1 MLSRHRV
8 SRAAIELIKQFEGYR
23 RQAAQLPDGRWTIG
37 HGHTLTA
44 REGAQVSP
52 ADAEALLVYD
62 LIGVQHAVNEALLAP
77 LSRNQFDAL
86 VSFAFNIGTD
96 AFRQSRVLKR
106 INAGETLSAACEMM
120 LWRKAEFEGEVIV
133 VDALVRRRAAEAAL
147 FLTPEG
153 DAWTAAP
160 SPMVRPRRDDGAA
173 DVVLSERPTT
183 LTEIEEAGR
192 VALKRAV
199 LDGPPAPALAAKA
212 EATAAKLQ
220 TLFPE
225 QEPATPPAF
234 APLPDPEPPRRGPA
248 QEEPSTLDIPQAP
261 NVNLEV
267 GSVDFIPARRKPA
280 ARRKEGSL
288 ALDIALA
295 LLGLVFFGFGLFWLL
310 NASTPGLVAGTAGL
324 AGALF
329 LSVAVYRL
337 LQRLG
342 RAAERD

>member
-8 SRAAIELIKQFEGYR
+8 SRTAIELIKRFEGYR
-23 RQAAQLPDGRWTIG
+23 RKAAQLPDGRWTIG

-44 REGAQVSP
+44 REGAEVSP
-52 ADAEALLVYD
+52 DDAEALLVYD

-77 LSRNQFDAL
+77 LGRNQFDAL
-86 VSFAFNIGTD
+86 VCFTFNIGTD

-106 INAGETLSAACEMM
+106 INAGEMLQAAGEMAM
-120 LWRKAEFEGEVIV
+120 WRKAEFEGEIIV

-160 SPMVRPRRDDGAA
+160 SPMVRPRWDDGVAG
-173 DVVLSERPTT
+173 VVPAERPTT
-183 LTEIEEAGR
+183 LTEVEEAGR
-192 VALKRAV
+192 VALKRAA
-199 LDGPPAPALAAKA
+199 LDGPAAPALAAKA

-220 TLFPE
+220 ALFPE
-225 QEPATPPAF
+225 PEPPSPPAF
-234 APLPDPEPPRRGPA
+234 TPLPPPEPPRPPPVA
-248 QEEPSTLDIPQAP
+248 DEPSTLDIPQAP
-261 NVNLEV
+261 TVNLEV
-267 GSVDFIPARRKPA
+267 GEVNFIPARRKPA
-280 ARRKEGSL
+280 PRRREGSL
-288 ALDIALA
+288 ALDIGLA

-310 NASTPGLVAGTAGL
+310 NASEPGLVAGTAGF
-324 AGALF
+324 AGAMF
-329 LSVAVYRL
+329 LSVATYRL